1 MNILA
6 SLVLYKHSYRDI
18 EQTLHSLLSEENIDK
33 LVIVDNGAFCQWLD
47 DYTHPKVEVIKLSSN
62 HGFGA
67 GHNHV
72 FEKFK
77 DACNFFLI
85 CNPDI
90 YYAKGEVDKF
100 SSFCSERDI
109 DLSVPRIVYP
119 NGTLQYATKLLPA
132 PVQLFGRRFLSSII
146 SGINDEYELRDANYN
161 APFYAPSMSGCFM
174 LVSSK
179 AVKRVHG
186 FDTRYFMYLEDVDF
200 SRRISSE
207 GLNVIYCPESTVI
220 HQSQRKSYSSFR
232 FLLYHLASTIKYFNK
247 WGWFSDK
254 ERVLLNS
261 RCLSLLPRKILKK

>member
-247 WGWFSDK
+247 WGWFS
-254 ERVLLNS
+254 
-261 RCLSLLPRKILKK
+261 